1 MIGEVGSF
9 HVLPPNSGPP
19 QWMLPFLKPAF
30 DVVSVRQP
38 HFFFFFFVVTH
49 TNVFLFSPALGTDR
63 PHIGDTKDTCTAV
76 TAHSGNNTPSPHPA
90 VRRAHCLVAHTHD
103 QFVSVLRGPPHCST
117 AAGWVQHTAGRGP
130 VRPLPADTAQHSTR
144 RHDTTHTPHDNTPQC
159 TQHNTHNTAQ
169 HCEHGTVQQCTYS
182 DVAPPALVAGG

>member
-1 MIGEVGSF
+1 M
-9 HVLPPNSGPP
+9 
-19 QWMLPFLKPAF
+19 
-30 DVVSVRQP
+30 
-38 HFFFFFFVVTH
+38 VTH

-130 VRPLPADTAQHSTR
+130 VRPLPADTAQHSTALRARHSATVHILRCGTPGPGGPPGPGGRGLDGDQAQSIQGPQTPPVMAADTSTTWYR
-144 RHDTTHTPHDNTPQC
+144 RPPGPRSRLAVGWGAKQYQLCLGRPQS
-159 TQHNTHNTAQ
+159 
-169 HCEHGTVQQCTYS
+169 GTS
-182 DVAPPALVAGG
+182 A